1 MRACVDKWINNKT
14 VVLLPL
20 WDTVQGNG
28 DNTEFHV
35 IGLAAFVLLSK
46 GQPAIDTIKG
56 RFVEYYPLPTI
67 GANATWG
74 APPCAPGSVGCTDQ
88 TVFVGLAR

>member
-1 MRACVDKWINNKT
+1 MLI
-14 VVLLPL
+14 PL
-20 WDTVQGNG
+20 WDEVQGNG
-28 DNTEFHV
+28 NNTEFR
-35 IGLAAFVLLSK
+35 IRGLGAFVLLDH
-46 GQPAIDTIKG
+46 GQPAIDSITA
-56 RFVEYYPLPTI
+56 RFLEYYPLPTI